1 MLKDVLKHL
10 EELGIY
16 KNPETAVIT
25 DIDGTISEIVPRP
38 DEAEVDQEMRL
49 ILVEIQKRYKLLAF
63 ITGRPVESARKM
75 VDIED
80 ALYIGNHGMEYLQ
93 GNQIILDPEAANYQ
107 SQIRNIEE
115 ILKNKLDMDGIILEN
130 KRTSLAIHYRLIK
143 NQQKAK
149 TTILKII
156 KTINLSP
163 DLAVFT
169 GRKIIEIKPKT
180 VNNKGTIITEIVKKY
195 DIKQLIYA
203 GDDTTDQDAF
213 KIISKLNKNS
223 FTGISIVV
231 LSDETPQK
239 VAEDADYSVGNI
251 KELEEFFYWLLV

>member
-10 EELGIY
+10 EELDIY

-38 DEAEVDQEMRL
+38 DEAEVDQEMRV

-115 ILKNKLDMDGIILEN
+115 ILKNKLDMDGIIL
-130 KRTSLAIHYRLIK
+130 
-143 NQQKAK
+143 
-149 TTILKII
+149 
-156 KTINLSP
+156 
-163 DLAVFT
+163 
-169 GRKIIEIKPKT
+169 
-180 VNNKGTIITEIVKKY
+180 
-195 DIKQLIYA
+195 
-203 GDDTTDQDAF
+203 
-213 KIISKLNKNS
+213 
-223 FTGISIVV
+223 
-231 LSDETPQK
+231 
-239 VAEDADYSVGNI
+239 
-251 KELEEFFYWLLV
+251 